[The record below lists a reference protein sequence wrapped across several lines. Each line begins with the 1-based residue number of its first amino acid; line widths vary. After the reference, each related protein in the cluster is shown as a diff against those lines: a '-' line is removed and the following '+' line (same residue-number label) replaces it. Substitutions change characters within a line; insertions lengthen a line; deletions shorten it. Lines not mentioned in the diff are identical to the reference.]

1 MSDNP
6 EVAALQDV
14 LAGEHAAVY
23 VLGVLGAQTSQS
35 QQPTL
40 YARITSAFVVH
51 RDRRDELIATITAL
65 SATPV
70 AAEAAYQVPA
80 DLSTPARVEA
90 AALRIERGCASA
102 YAYAVANSSGTHRA
116 WQITALL
123 DAAAREI
130 GFGGAPETFP
140 GL

>member
-1 MSDNP
+1 MTNP

-40 YARITSAFVVH
+40 YERVTAAFVVH
-51 RDRRDELIATITAL
+51 RQRRDELIATLTGLGAD
-65 SATPV
+65 PV
-70 AAEAAYQVPA
+70 AAEVAYRVPA
-80 DLSTPARVEA
+80 DLSSPARVEA
-90 AALRIERGCASA
+90 AALRIERGCAAA
-102 YAYAVANSSGTHRA
+102 YAYAVANTSGTNRA
-116 WQITALL
+116 WQTTALL
-123 DAAAREI
+123 DAATREI
-130 GFGGAPETFP
+130 GFGGTPEVLP